1 MQYPPRGTNAMIK
14 DIVLP
19 LTGTTGDANAVAAA
33 CELATAEGAHLALL
47 ELANL
52 PVPVP
57 GPWGMV
63 PDASMASLY
72 DELRAQSEQRAGK
85 WREKLKASGT
95 MGEVRVVE
103 SLFVEPPRTAAIN
116 ARYAD
121 MSIITGAPV
130 GDRDSAAMI
139 HPYFSELLMESGGPV
154 LVVPPSSQPT
164 FAPRHAVVA
173 WRPTPEASRALHDA
187 LPLLCRAAT
196 VDVVVVDPRSGES
209 GDGEQPGADIA
220 THLARHGLRV
230 NVVELERGS
239 RSVAQ
244 VLLSHARDTGADLL
258 VAGGYGHSRFR
269 EWALGGATR
278 EMLEQSHLP
287 VLFSH

>member
-1 MQYPPRGTNAMIK
+1 MIK

-19 LTGTTGDANAVAAA
+19 LTGTAGDANAVAAA
-33 CELATAEGAHLALL
+33 LDLTATEDAHLALL
-47 ELANL
+47 ELVNL

-72 DELRAQSEQRAGK
+72 DELRAQSETRAAK
-85 WREKLKASGT
+85 WRDKLKTAGVL
-95 MGEVRVVE
+95 GEVRVVE

-121 MSIITGAPV
+121 MSIITGAAV
-130 GDRDSAAMI
+130 GDADSAALI
-139 HPYFSELLMESGGPV
+139 HPFFGELLMESGGPV
-154 LVVPPSSQPT
+154 LMIPPS
-164 FAPRHAVVA
+164 AKPRFPAGHAVVA
-173 WRPTPEASRALHDA
+173 WRPTSEAARALRDA
-187 LPLLCRAAT
+187 LPLLRRAAT

-220 THLARHGLRV
+220 NHLARQGLKA
-230 NVVELERGS
+230 NVVQLERGS
-239 RSVAQ
+239 RSVAAT
-244 VLLSHARDTGADLL
+244 LLEQARNSGADLL

-278 EMLEQSHLP
+278 ELLENAHLP

>member
-1 MQYPPRGTNAMIK
+1 MIK

-19 LTGTTGDANAVAAA
+19 LTGTPGDANAVTAA
-33 CELATAEGAHLALL
+33 LALTAAEDAHLALL
-47 ELANL
+47 ELVNL

-72 DELRAQSEQRAGK
+72 DELRAQSETRAAK
-85 WREKLKASGT
+85 WREKLKAAGVL
-95 MGEVRVVE
+95 GEVRVVE

-121 MSIITGAPV
+121 MSIISGAAP
-130 GDRDSAAMI
+130 GDADSAAMI
-139 HPYFSELLMESGGPV
+139 HPYFGELLMESGGPV
-154 LVVPPSSQPT
+154 LVIPPSSQP
-164 FAPRHAVVA
+164 ALPAGHAVVA
-173 WRPTPEASRALHDA
+173 WRPTSEAARALRDA
-187 LPLLCRAAT
+187 LPLLHRAAT

-220 THLARHGLRV
+220 NHLARQGLKV
-230 NVVELERGS
+230 SVVQLQRGS
-239 RSVAQ
+239 RSVAAT
-244 VLLSHARDTGADLL
+244 LLEHARTSGADLL

-278 EMLEQSHLP
+278 ELLESAQLP

>member
-1 MQYPPRGTNAMIK
+1 MIK

-33 CELATAEGAHLALL
+33 LDLAASEGTHLAML
-47 ELANL
+47 ELVNL

-72 DELRAQSEQRAGK
+72 DELRAQSEQRAAQ
-85 WREKLKASGT
+85 WRAKLTASGA

-121 MSIITGAPV
+121 MSIITGATA
-130 GDRDSAAMI
+130 GDADSAAAI
-139 HPYFSELLMESGGPV
+139 HPFFSELLMESGGPV
-154 LVVPPSSQPT
+154 LVIPPSCGLT
-164 FAPRHAVVA
+164 FTAGHAVVA
-173 WRPTPEASRALHDA
+173 WRPTPEAARALHDA
-187 LPLLCRAAT
+187 LPLLRRAAT

-230 NVVELERGS
+230 NVVALERGT
-239 RSVAQ
+239 RSIAD
-244 VLLSHARDTGADLL
+244 VLLSHARETQASLL

-278 EMLEQSHLP
+278 ELLESAHLP